1 MIFLGHIYYNY
12 NCNSRQSSQSI
23 TLFKEEGRTIM
34 KKQLSQVT
42 VGILVSLCS
51 IFGTNA
57 AFNDYGER
65 IKTKETSMAA
75 KGKSTIK
82 RMESKAKE
90 KMSTTKE
97 NDVMLKDQK
106 AVNKKIV
113 SFLKRK
119 LKQIENQHESYS
131 NFIERNDE
139 QLNQA
144 QTNKLQE
151 IQKKYATIKD
161 HLEKTIEKHETLL
174 EKMK

>member
-1 MIFLGHIYYNY
+1 
-12 NCNSRQSSQSI
+12 
-23 TLFKEEGRTIM
+23 
-34 KKQLSQVT
+34 
-42 VGILVSLCS
+42 
-51 IFGTNA
+51 
-57 AFNDYGER
+57 
-65 IKTKETSMAA
+65 
-75 KGKSTIK
+75 
-82 RMESKAKE
+82 MESKAKE